1 MSKYRTMAQP
11 GSFGAGQ
18 LKTNDKKQRDIINT
32 MNDTSQAM
40 KENQSFLESQQEL
53 YFRAQQFAQGEEQKV
68 REMNF
73 ETETDS
79 RERLRESI
87 ALDYQTQ
94 IANEE
99 TRSKQRLEGLKG
111 LENFS
116 KTAFKLG
123 SDVIND
129 GINKRRQAYSA
140 LIARTGLDGAQL
152 REIQALDNNLT
163 ESAFMQSQ
171 AIIDLKASGAS
182 DEDINAIYQKVYKDS
197 GSLAWVDNKAV
208 ARNSLEGFELALVEA
223 KAANPTASGTELKTI
238 YNTLFDTYTGGLGDG
253 SGRQF
258 TPEFLETTI
267 NGKLRS
273 ALNRKIIE
281 ATQQEGQENLSNV
294 EVKLG
299 QAFDNTYRGGGGAN
313 GLMSMLE
320 KNPNSRKSLVKWLKN
335 SLQSGAISGAEVES
349 ILKSKLINYEGGD
362 KRFIE
367 AFGGTAEVADLV
379 QSVNTKYR
387 NNAQRLRQ
395 RQANAIEDANNE
407 ILTRANAA
415 LEDGVIDK
423 AEFEAIKAWAQ
434 STGLDLSK
442 LTALERVRKDTKGAR
457 ERTALEAHIQ
467 QLRKDGN
474 WNLETMR
481 ALDLPNDLFT
491 KYESYAIAGSKIK
504 TDPKVKGYKETFRQ
518 MLANNTAVIAKKMQK
533 SASVSFMANKFTD
546 DFRNET
552 QAEMAKMANAGIEPD
567 FDKAAEV
574 ASKTIERKISEFIK
588 NPINIDNLTGE
599 YTPFVESFKD
609 ISDDERARKTLKNNI
624 NTAVQTKKWDE
635 VYKALDEEAFIEF
648 QQQSQGQVN
657 PVAEL
662 IAATMNNG
670 LTAEQVHNK
679 IAQKFGLEPLDTT
692 SQTRQS
698 INDSIP
704 KILDRYAVFDRV
716 EERRLAWRDGAGGSS
731 RRGAY
736 EETGAGTAAPDD
748 TNALVEISNDLGINP
763 IDLATI
769 IGFETGGTYNPDQ
782 PGGEGG
788 RYYGLIQF
796 GPSEQ
801 RQYGIVP
808 GMSFRNQLT
817 AVAQFLRDRFGGVG
831 METQGASLED
841 LYTTVLTGNPQG
853 NRNARDSN
861 GTSAISGVRDMGAHR
876 EAAMK
881 RYGLK

>member
-1 MSKYRTMAQP
+1 MAQP

-40 KENQSFLESQQEL
+40 RENQSFLESQQEL
-53 YFRAQQFAQGEEQKV
+53 YLRAQQFAQGEEQRV

-79 RERLRESI
+79 RQRLKESI
-87 ALDYQTQ
+87 TLDYQTQ
-94 IANEE
+94 IANAE
-99 TRSKQRLEGLKG
+99 TESKQRLEGIEGLK
-111 LENFS
+111 NFS

-140 LIARTGLDGAQL
+140 LIARTGLDGRQL

-171 AIIDLKASGAS
+171 AILDLKASGAS

-238 YNTLFDTYTGGLGDG
+238 YNTLYDTYVGGLGDG

-258 TPEFLETTI
+258 TPEFLETTV

-299 QAFDNTYRGGGGAN
+299 QAFDNTYRGAGGAN

-320 KNPNSRKSLVKWLKN
+320 KNPNSRKSLVKWLNN
-335 SLQSGAISGAEVES
+335 SLQSGALSATEVES

-362 KRFIE
+362 KSFVE
-367 AFGGTAEVADLV
+367 AFGGTTEVAGLV
-379 QSVNTKYR
+379 QTINAKYKS
-387 NNAQRLRQ
+387 NAQQQRQ
-395 RQANAIEDANNE
+395 RQANAIEDTNNE
-407 ILTRANAA
+407 ILMRANAVGVDD
-415 LEDGVIDK
+415 DGVIS
-423 AEFEAIKAWAQ
+423 AEEFEAIKAWAV
-434 STGLDLSK
+434 STGIDPAK
-442 LTALERVRKDTKGAR
+442 LTALERVRKDTIGAK
-457 ERTALEAHIQ
+457 ERTALEGYIQ
-467 QLRKDGN
+467 QLRADGN

-481 ALDLPNDLFT
+481 SLDLPTDLFT

-504 TDPKVKGYKETFRQ
+504 TDPKVKGYKQTFNQ
-518 MLANNTAVIAKKMQK
+518 MLANATVIKGRRMEK
-533 SASVSFMANKFTD
+533 SASVSFMANQFTD
-546 DFRNET
+546 DFRKET
-552 QAEMAKMANAGIEPD
+552 QAEMARMANAGLEPD

-588 NPINIDNLTGE
+588 DPKNIDNDTAQ
-599 YTPFVESFKD
+599 YTPFIESFAG
-609 ISDDERARKTLKNNI
+609 ISADELSRRTLQDNI
-624 NTAVQTKKWDE
+624 NTAVRTKKWNE

-648 QQQSQGQVN
+648 QQQNQGQVN

-670 LTAEQVHNK
+670 LTAEQIHNK
-679 IAQKFGLEPLDTT
+679 IAGKFGLEPLDTT
-692 SQTRQS
+692 SQTRER
-698 INDSIP
+698 INESIP

-716 EERRLAWRDGAGGSS
+716 QERRFAWSEGADNSP
-731 RRGAY
+731 RRGSFAQ
-736 EETGAGTAAPDD
+736 TGAGTAAPDD
-748 TNALVEISNDLGINP
+748 TNALVEISGDLGINP

-769 IGFETGGTYNPDQ
+769 IGFETAGTYNPDQ
-782 PGGEGG
+782 IGGEGN
-788 RYYGLIQF
+788 RYRGLIQF

-801 RQYGIVP
+801 RKYGIVP

-817 AVAQFLRDRFGGVG
+817 AVAQFLKDRFGGVG
-831 METQGASLED
+831 MDTQGASLED
-841 LYTTVLTGNPQG
+841 LYTTVLTGNPKG
-853 NRNARDSN
+853 NRYAPDSN
-861 GTSAISGVRDMGAHR
+861 GTTAISGVGRMAPHR